1 MLYYWKVSLSE
12 LFGNVG
18 CLQGLGPIL
27 AESDSSKTFKFK
39 FKFEEGSG
47 ANARFCID
55 FISMA
60 VASHERLEFDST
72 WYA

>member
-18 CLQGLGPIL
+18 CLQGPGTIL

-39 FKFEEGSG
+39 FKFEEQSG
-47 ANARFCID
+47 ANAQFCID